1 MFFIEFPKKNC
12 AVSAIRSMYYIRQ
25 CRVVRKDFK
34 KTRNILILS
43 GFDLISEW
51 NALDTIGEKVT
62 KLLARENTI
71 STEPVQAL
79 LLSGYPRHMSDV
91 SAFMQKAC
99 YS

>member
-1 MFFIEFPKKNC
+1 M
-12 AVSAIRSMYYIRQ
+12 
-25 CRVVRKDFK
+25 KDFYK
-34 KTRNILILS
+34 NLNIWILS

-51 NALDTIGEKVT
+51 NALDTIGEKVA
-62 KLLARENTI
+62 KLLARENTV

-99 YS
+99 NTLFYCISRTDTLVTIKQFNRWEELTV